1 MCGSSQGRESVPKE
15 IKRRTKMKTSLKET
29 LMPIPDHEVHD
40 MLNFREEENKETKE
54 QRDNFRN
61 MKQ

>member
-1 MCGSSQGRESVPKE
+1 VWFITGQRESVPKE
-15 IKRRTKMKTSLKET
+15 IKRRTKMKTSMNET
-29 LMPIPDHEVHD
+29 LMPIPDHEVQD
-40 MLNFREEENKETKE
+40 VLNFREEEKKETKE

>member
-15 IKRRTKMKTSLKET
+15 IKWRTKIKMSLKET
-29 LMPIPDHEVHD
+29 LMPIPDHEVQD
-40 MLNFREEENKETKE
+40 VLNFREEEKKETKE

>member
-1 MCGSSQGRESVPKE
+1 MCGSSQGREPVPKE
-15 IKRRTKMKTSLKET
+15 IKWRTKIKTSLKET
-29 LMPIPDHEVHD
+29 LMPIPDHEVQD
-40 MLNFREEENKETKE
+40 VLNFREEEKKETKE